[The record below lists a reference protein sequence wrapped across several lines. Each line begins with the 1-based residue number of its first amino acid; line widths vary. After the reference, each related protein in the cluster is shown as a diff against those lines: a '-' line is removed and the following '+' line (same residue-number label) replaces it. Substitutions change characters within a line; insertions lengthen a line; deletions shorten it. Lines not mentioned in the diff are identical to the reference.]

1 MNVDPGCEWLVDAG
15 GCAPERLRSV
25 AVLSALFDRV
35 LDELGLRAVAPPQW
49 HQFPGEGGITGV
61 VLLSESHL
69 TCHTFPERGYAAFN
83 LYCCR
88 PRRDWPWHERLAEAL
103 GATDVRVVRHNRG
116 EATRPARDRW
126 AC

>member
-1 MNVDPGCEWLVDAG
+1 MDVDPGCEWLVDAG

-25 AVLSALFDRV
+25 AALSALFDRV
-35 LDELGLRAVAPPQW
+35 VEELGLRAVAPPQW
-49 HQFPGEGGITGV
+49 HRFPGEGGITGV

-88 PRRDWPWHERLAEAL
+88 PRHEWPWRERLAEAL
-103 GATDVRVVRHNRG
+103 GATDVRVVRHDRG
-116 EATRPARDRW
+116 EATRQARDRW